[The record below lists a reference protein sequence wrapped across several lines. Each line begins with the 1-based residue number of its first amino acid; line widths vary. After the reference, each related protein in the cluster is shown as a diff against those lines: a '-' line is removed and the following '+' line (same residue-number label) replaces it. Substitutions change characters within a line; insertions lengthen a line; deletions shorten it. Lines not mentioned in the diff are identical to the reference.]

1 MKVSSIFG
9 AAVLAL
15 GSLSA
20 YADNGDSSSIDAR
33 TVTAAVQSSTGVMMR
48 VPVDESGRELTS
60 AAELRVVS
68 AKDSDTSS
76 ANLANLW
83 GSALDVSK
91 VPQKDSSTDSGDSST
106 SWGWNRWNHGGGWN
120 SNYYYYNNYRPT
132 YYYRGY
138 TYNYGNPY
146 YYNYY
151 QPNYYNGYNTWG
163 YRYYYYGRRW

>member
-1 MKVSSIFG
+1 MKVLSMFG

-15 GSLSA
+15 TSLSA
-20 YADNGDSSSIDAR
+20 HADNGDSSSIDAR
-33 TVTAAVQSSTGVMMR
+33 AVTAAVQNSTGVMMR

-60 AAELRVVS
+60 AAELRVVN
-68 AKDSDTSS
+68 AKDSDTSA

-106 SWGWNRWNHGGGWN
+106 HWGWNRWYYGGGWN
-120 SNYYYYNNYRPT
+120 SNYYYYNYYRPT
-132 YYYRGY
+132 YYYGGY
-138 TYNYGNPY
+138 NYTYGNPY

-151 QPNYYNGYNTWG
+151 QPYYYNGYNCWG
-163 YRYYYYGRRW
+163 YRYYYYGRGW